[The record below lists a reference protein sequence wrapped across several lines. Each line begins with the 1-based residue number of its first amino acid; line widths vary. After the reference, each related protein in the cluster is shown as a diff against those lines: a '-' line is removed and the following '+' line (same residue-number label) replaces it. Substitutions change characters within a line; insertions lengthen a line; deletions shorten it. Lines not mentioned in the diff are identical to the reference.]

1 MDLFTQLN
9 RNGSSKRASSDK
21 KFLVID
27 FLVVKCKLEYRF
39 SIKFKSCLRWRAFTM
54 SVATV
59 ANYEN
64 VHLEFEVED
73 LTDIQAV
80 SDVSCILMEIDK
92 GLMLLR
98 IFLFDEPAM
107 KCKLILSDNPN
118 IFVYHIAFTWVPIC
132 FRIVFRVSE
141 GLIGCIRNV

>member
-1 MDLFTQLN
+1 
-9 RNGSSKRASSDK
+9 
-21 KFLVID
+21 
-27 FLVVKCKLEYRF
+27 
-39 SIKFKSCLRWRAFTM
+39 M

-80 SDVSCILMEIDK
+80 SNVSCVLMEINE
-92 GLMLLR
+92 GLMLLG

-107 KCKLILSDNPN
+107 KCKLILSDNPD
-118 IFVYHIAFTWVPIC
+118 IFVNHIAFTWVPIC
-132 FRIVFRVSE
+132 FRIVLRVSE
-141 GLIGCIRNV
+141 GLIGCIWNV